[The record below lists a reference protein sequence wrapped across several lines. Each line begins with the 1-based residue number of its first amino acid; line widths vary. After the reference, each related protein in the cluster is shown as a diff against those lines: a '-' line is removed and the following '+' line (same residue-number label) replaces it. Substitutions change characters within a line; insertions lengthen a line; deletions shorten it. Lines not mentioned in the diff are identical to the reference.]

1 MSRKHFVSFKMRG
14 KVQEGLVKQNG
25 GTYDPS
31 FLAFFTI
38 KADAYTSLYVSP
50 ATRYV
55 VQLSSASQV
64 FFHGVDFRQV
74 LLPQIKKSGDL
85 PQQDNDSPCNERMQ
99 SVSRCTS
106 WWVEGIRR
114 PPCP

>member
-1 MSRKHFVSFKMRG
+1 MGQLQLYAEALDKVHSMPIVQLLEWRRTVTLSRKHFVSFKMRG
-14 KVQEGLVKQNG
+14 KVQKVLVKQNG

-31 FLAFFTI
+31 FFAFFTI

-64 FFHGVDFRQV
+64 FFQGW
-74 LLPQIKKSGDL
+74 G
-85 PQQDNDSPCNERMQ
+85 
-99 SVSRCTS
+99 
-106 WWVEGIRR
+106 
-114 PPCP
+114 

>member
-1 MSRKHFVSFKMRG
+1 MEEAVTLSRKHFVSFKMRG
-14 KVQEGLVKQNG
+14 KVQKVVVKQNS

-31 FLAFFTI
+31 FFAFFTI

-64 FFHGVDFRQV
+64 FFQGW
-74 LLPQIKKSGDL
+74 G
-85 PQQDNDSPCNERMQ
+85 
-99 SVSRCTS
+99 
-106 WWVEGIRR
+106 
-114 PPCP
+114 

>member
-1 MSRKHFVSFKMRG
+1 MRG

-55 VQLSSASQV
+55 VHLSSASQI
-64 FFHGVDFRQV
+64 FFQKAD
-74 LLPQIKKSGDL
+74 
-85 PQQDNDSPCNERMQ
+85 CM
-99 SVSRCTS
+99 
-106 WWVEGIRR
+106 
-114 PPCP
+114 